1 MTHPRSRRG
10 ARSMRPRTYLRRP
23 ASHCKP
29 RQTPTRNLHRRKS
42 PRNDAVGRPLSY
54 GFSAAGGGRSCILR
68 PVLLAHPPHP
78 EGQGDPL
85 HRFVGGLAPTALL
98 SAYGEDSPFGGGPI
112 CRLRGGQNLRHLS
125 RHQRQRGVFFENG
138 LGGRAHTKN
147 TPASLRHGSSH
158 SGQQSLLRDFMKT
171 TRSQSLGRRSQ
182 SLIFC

>member
-125 RHQRQRGVFFENG
+125 RHQRQRGVFFCENG
-138 LGGRAHTKN
+138 VGGRAHTQK
-147 TPASLRHGSSH
+147 
-158 SGQQSLLRDFMKT
+158 KT
-171 TRSQSLGRRSQ
+171 CFVAARILPQWTAAGLMRFDENPCS
-182 SLIFC
+182 